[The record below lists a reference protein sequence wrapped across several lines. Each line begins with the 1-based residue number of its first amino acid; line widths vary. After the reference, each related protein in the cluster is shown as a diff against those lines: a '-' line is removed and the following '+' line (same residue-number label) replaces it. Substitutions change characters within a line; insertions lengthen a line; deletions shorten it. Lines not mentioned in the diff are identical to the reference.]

1 MTISTVS
8 VLLGVGLYIAVVF
21 IVIWVLLNK
30 LSKSLPH
37 PGDMSEAIEQ
47 RVLWGI
53 CWGIIVVYMAIASV
67 LYYPFLLLSL
77 PFKGKIKALEKAS
90 NDKHYGRH
98 GGK

>member
-47 RVLWGI
+47 RVL
-53 CWGIIVVYMAIASV
+53 C
-67 LYYPFLLLSL
+67 
-77 PFKGKIKALEKAS
+77 KIKALEKAS